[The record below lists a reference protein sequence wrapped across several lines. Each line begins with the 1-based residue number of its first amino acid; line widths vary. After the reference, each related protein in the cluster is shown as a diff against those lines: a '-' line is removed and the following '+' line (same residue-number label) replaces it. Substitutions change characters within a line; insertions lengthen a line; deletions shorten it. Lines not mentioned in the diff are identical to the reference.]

1 MWCGVAIANAIAVLM
16 GCALGAGN
24 AVAADDGCA
33 RAAAV
38 PDDATRS
45 QAVDSV
51 LCLVNGERA
60 THGLAPVHASAQLTR
75 SAQAHSQ
82 DMVARD
88 YFSHVTPGG
97 KSVRRR
103 VVSAGYPVSR
113 RQPIK
118 VGETIAW
125 GTNRL
130 GTPAQLVRSFMSSPG
145 HRQILLDR
153 SFRDV
158 GVGLVL
164 GAPVAGMPGAGA
176 TLTLDF
182 GRRG

>member
-1 MWCGVAIANAIAVLM
+1 MSCRMAIANAIAVVM
-16 GCALGAGN
+16 GCALGAGP
-24 AVAADDGCA
+24 AVAADGGCA

-38 PDDATRS
+38 ADDATLM

-51 LCLVNGERA
+51 LCLVNEERA
-60 THGLAPVHASAQLTR
+60 ERGLPPVRASRLLRR
-75 SAQAHSQ
+75 SAQAHSR
-82 DMVARD
+82 DMVARR

-97 KSVRRR
+97 KGVRRR
-103 VVSAGYPVSR
+103 VVHSGYARKR
-113 RQPIK
+113 RAFK

-125 GTNRL
+125 GTNQL
-130 GTPAQLVRSFMSSPG
+130 GTPAQLVSSFMSSPA
-145 HRQILLDR
+145 HRDILLDG

-158 GVGLVL
+158 GIGLVL
-164 GAPVAGMPGAGA
+164 DAPVAGAPGAGA